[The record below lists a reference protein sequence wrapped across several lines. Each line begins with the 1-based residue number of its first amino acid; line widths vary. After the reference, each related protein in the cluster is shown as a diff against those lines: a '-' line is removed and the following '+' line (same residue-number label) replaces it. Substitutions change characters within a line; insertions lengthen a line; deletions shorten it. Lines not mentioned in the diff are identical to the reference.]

1 MTRPNP
7 SFDLTVEDV
16 DLIETALCQSRE
28 ILSQRHL
35 SYEHCAHIEG
45 GVSQEKA
52 VRTKEALSRI
62 QSLLG
67 RLQTQKVNGVPAA
80 SLS

>member
-45 GVSQEKA
+45 GASREKA
-52 VRTKEALSRI
+52 VRTKEALGRI

-67 RLQTQKVNGVPAA
+67 RLQTQKVSRTPAA
-80 SLS
+80 GLS

>member
-45 GVSQEKA
+45 GASQEKA
-52 VRTKEALSRI
+52 VRTGETLGRI
-62 QSLLG
+62 QDLLG
-67 RLQTQKVNGVPAA
+67 RLKSQKSAGSPAA
-80 SLS
+80 ALS